1 MDSTSHDIAFL
12 QASSDVRMVM
22 VFNLASLGSV
32 GPPTQARE
40 EIFCFCF
47 GNLGTL
53 PLSELLAVNQCCQD
67 GKNKAV
73 THV

>member
-1 MDSTSHDIAFL
+1 
-12 QASSDVRMVM
+12 M

-73 THV
+73 THVQNAHNLKDGTVGDETF